1 MFDNSQPFRKIIQM
15 TKDDYLSGSPIK
27 SLQVSIREE
36 WDNSSDEN
44 ESTLEELIALLEL
57 EVLTP
62 LDSGV

>member
-1 MFDNSQPFRKIIQM
+1 M
-15 TKDDYLSGSPIK
+15 TKDDYLSGKPIK

-36 WDNSSDEN
+36 WDNSPSEN